1 MKFRVGENPGLTARS
16 WASENRSLVVRWASE
31 ISRNIL
37 LVIISS
43 QKQCQNLRLPDEQSN
58 ELKACVI
65 SPLVLRYTCGTVNK
79 PQLL

>member
-1 MKFRVGENPGLTARS
+1 MDPKLRGSSLLSRHLSLLMKFRAGENPGLTARS

-43 QKQCQNLRLPDEQSN
+43 QNQFQNLRLQD
-58 ELKACVI
+58 
-65 SPLVLRYTCGTVNK
+65 
-79 PQLL
+79 